1 MNEAFWIA
9 IGVLLMVFAQHVVG
23 TLRDTRPWP
32 VERGRRIPR
41 AHARRLRAARLEL
54 TARLMNRSRS

>member
-1 MNEAFWIA
+1 MIEAFWISV
-9 IGVLLMVFAQHVVG
+9 GVLVTVFAQQVVG

-32 VERGRRIPR
+32 VERALKIPR

-54 TARLMNRSRS
+54 TDRLVRRRTS